1 VGTKKE
7 ELMTTGFTQSKTL
20 QDIFVGIA
28 ISLAL
33 TLTVQQVFHRPQE
46 PIVIEKQVIV
56 KVPVY
61 LTKQDKKQIKCLA
74 DNAYFEAGNQTTRGK
89 IAVTN
94 VVMNRTGDDSF
105 PSTPCGVVK
114 QKKQGRCQFSWVCEH
129 KKVFDADVYTE
140 SKRVAEQVYLQNIG
154 DVTAGATFYHA
165 SYVHPF
171 WADVFDRTTKI
182 GDHIFYREG

>member
-1 VGTKKE
+1 
-7 ELMTTGFTQSKTL
+7 MTNGFKQSKTL

-33 TLTVQQVFHRPQE
+33 TLTVQQVFHRPSE
-46 PIVIEKQVIV
+46 PIVIERQVIV

-61 LTKQDKKQIKCLA
+61 LSVQDKKQIKCLA

-94 VVMNRTGDDSF
+94 VVMNRTSDDSF

-114 QKKQGRCQFSWVCEH
+114 QKKQGRCQFSWVCE
-129 KKVFDADVYTE
+129 KRKVVDVDVYTE
-140 SKRVAEQVYLQNIG
+140 SKRVAEQVYIQNIG

-165 SYVHPF
+165 NWMKTYPF
-171 WADVFDRTTKI
+171 WSKVFKQTVKI
-182 GDHIFYREG
+182 EDHIFYSES

>member
-1 VGTKKE
+1 
-7 ELMTTGFTQSKTL
+7 MTNGFTQSQTL

-33 TLTVQQVFHRPQE
+33 TLTVQQVFHRPSE

-61 LTKQDKKQIKCLA
+61 LNAQDKKQIKCLA
-74 DNAYFEAGNQTTRGK
+74 DNAYFEAGNQTTKGK

-94 VVMNRTGDDSF
+94 VVMNRTDDDSF

-114 QKKQGRCQFSWVCEH
+114 QKKRGHCQFSWVCEK
-129 KKVFDADVYTE
+129 KKVVDANVYKE
-140 SKRVAEQVYLQNIG
+140 SKHVAEQVYLQNIG

-165 SYVHPF
+165 SWMKTYPF
-171 WADVFDRTTKI
+171 WSNVFDRTTKI

>member
-1 VGTKKE
+1 
-7 ELMTTGFTQSKTL
+7 MTNGFTQSKTL

-33 TLTVQQVFHRPQE
+33 TLTVQQVFHRPSE

-61 LTKQDKKQIKCLA
+61 LNTQDKKQIKCLA

-114 QKKQGRCQFSWVCEH
+114 QKKQGRCQFSWVCER
-129 KKVFDADVYTE
+129 KKPVDSVVYKE
-140 SKRVAEQVYLQNIG
+140 SKHVAEQVYLQNIG

-165 SYVHPF
+165 SWMKTYPY
-171 WADVFDRTTKI
+171 WSNVFDRTTKI
-182 GDHIFYREG
+182 GDHIFYRES